1 MVAVYIGWGRRSKKR
16 PQRKS
21 PSRGGDPVADTT
33 AAESGP
39 ASQSATESFSAQTT
53 TTTTDTSNSYILSS
67 HADSDSC
74 QSNNDIRYQPRNAGV
89 QSPDNTNP
97 AHGSVSEQSRS
108 LPEQPRTL
116 VNGVYYAHDPN
127 SLPEPLGQGYM
138 AWAMLER
145 EAASQSSPRHPGESR
160 WNNRTL
166 RFWHLST
173 DFNRFRSKK
182 DEDDLSQSCTRDG
195 EQRQNAG
202 DGTGPSRRRPSS
214 TPALN
219 RDLTLQRPYTAP
231 PHQL

>member
-1 MVAVYIGWGRRSKKR
+1 MTVYIGWGRRSKKR

-21 PSRGGDPVADTT
+21 PSGGRDPVADTT

-39 ASQSATESFSAQTT
+39 ASQSATESFGAQTT

-67 HADSDSC
+67 HADGDSC
-74 QSNNDIRYQPRNAGV
+74 QPNNDIRYQPRN
-89 QSPDNTNP
+89 
-97 AHGSVSEQSRS
+97 SRS
-108 LPEQPRTL
+108 LPEHPRTL

-173 DFNRFRSKK
+173 DFNRFRSKN

-195 EQRQNAG
+195 EQRHNAG
-202 DGTGPSRRRPSS
+202 DGTGSNRRRPSS

-219 RDLTLQRPYTAP
+219 KDLTLQRPYTAP